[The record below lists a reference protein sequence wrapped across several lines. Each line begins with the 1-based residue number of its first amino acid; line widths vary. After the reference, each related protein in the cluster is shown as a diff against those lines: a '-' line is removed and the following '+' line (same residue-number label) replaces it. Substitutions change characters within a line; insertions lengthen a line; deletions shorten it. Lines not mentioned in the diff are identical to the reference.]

1 MAIIFLD
8 LLLLFL
14 FRHLLLSYQFLAH
27 LLNQQLLPLELELL
41 KEIAFAV
48 LGVDEAFAQGHLC
61 RKFEAINLSE
71 LLAFMLFL
79 DVLGSLDCLV
89 VL

>member
-1 MAIIFLD
+1 MAVIFVV
-8 LLLLFL
+8 LLLFFL
-14 FRHLLLSYQFLAH
+14 LGRLLLSYQFLAH
-27 LLNQQLLPLELELL
+27 LLNQLLLLLELELL

-48 LGVDEAFAQGHLC
+48 LSVDEAFAQGHLC

-79 DVLGSLDCLV
+79 DVLGALDCLV